1 MIPFILMLLIYKR
14 FIIMDITNLFIGG
27 QAVDDRGTVSFV
39 NDFDFNNV
47 KRFYQVEN
55 HRRGFIRA
63 WHGHKKE
70 GKYVYV
76 PSGTALVGAVPMP
89 DYWYN
94 DEVGAEVEVSKKE
107 WPKTFI
113 LSSKLPKVLYIPPDH
128 CNGFMNLEENTIVQF
143 LSTSTL
149 EESLGDDK
157 RFDYDTWNIWEED
170 YR

>member
-1 MIPFILMLLIYKR
+1 MKIIDEVLL
-14 FIIMDITNLFIGG
+14 
-27 QAVDDRGTVSFV
+27 
-39 NDFDFNNV
+39 
-47 KRFYQVEN
+47 E
-55 HRRGFIRA
+55 
-63 WHGHKKE
+63 
-70 GKYVYV
+70 
-76 PSGTALVGAVPMP
+76 P

-143 LSTSTL
+143 FSTSTL